1 MGSYPLIL
9 MIYNTALEI
18 EWDKRNISFL
28 PNFRASSVTKCI
40 KKLLMAYSCMKRGF
54 KHTINEIILI
64 FSSLPCYVRKEK
76 LGRGNFLCKTW
87 KIFYDS
93 LNFLRI
99 SFPNYIYIIFWLRGI
114 TQKKRNMKL
123 KQMWTLNSL
132 FSRVSRKLSR
142 PTSLWK
148 KKLFRI
154 FTTECIALYQSRS
167 YVVIFDLV
175 LMCYNSFESN
185 CLHRCFA
192 YLLSF
197 YIK

>member
-1 MGSYPLIL
+1 MIGSYPLIL
-9 MIYNTALEI
+9 MIYNRVQEI

-148 KKLFRI
+148 KKTISHIHYWMHF
-154 FTTECIALYQSRS
+154 
-167 YVVIFDLV
+167 LV
-175 LMCYNSFESN
+175 SIS
-185 CLHRCFA
+185 
-192 YLLSF
+192 
-197 YIK
+197 

>member
-93 LNFLRI
+93 LNFSGLR
-99 SFPNYIYIIFWLRGI
+99 SQMLEPNKDR
-114 TQKKRNMKL
+114 RN
-123 KQMWTLNSL
+123 WSECTL
-132 FSRVSRKLSR
+132 
-142 PTSLWK
+142 
-148 KKLFRI
+148 
-154 FTTECIALYQSRS
+154 
-167 YVVIFDLV
+167 
-175 LMCYNSFESN
+175 YNSYS
-185 CLHRCFA
+185 
-192 YLLSF
+192 LSKC
-197 YIK
+197 ISLAL

>member
-54 KHTINEIILI
+54 KYTINEIILI

-76 LGRGNFLCKTW
+76 LGKGNFLCKTW

-99 SFPNYIYIIFWLRGI
+99 SFPNYIYNFLAARNNTKETEHEIETNVNIELVILSCF
-114 TQKKRNMKL
+114 KKTLTTNKSL
-123 KQMWTLNSL
+123 KEKNYFAYSLLNAL
-132 FSRVSRKLSR
+132 LSIN
-142 PTSLWK
+142 L
-148 KKLFRI
+148 
-154 FTTECIALYQSRS
+154 

>member
-1 MGSYPLIL
+1 MHKKAFDGIFVHETRLQTHYK
-9 MIYNTALEI
+9 
-18 EWDKRNISFL
+18 WDYTHF
-28 PNFRASSVTKCI
+28 C
-40 KKLLMAYSCMKRGF
+40 
-54 KHTINEIILI
+54 
-64 FSSLPCYVRKEK
+64 SLSCYVRKEK

-148 KKLFRI
+148 KKTISHIHYWMHF
-154 FTTECIALYQSRS
+154 
-167 YVVIFDLV
+167 LV
-175 LMCYNSFESN
+175 SIS
-185 CLHRCFA
+185 
-192 YLLSF
+192 
-197 YIK
+197 

>member
-99 SFPNYIYIIFWLRGI
+99 SFPFYIYIIFGFKL
-114 TQKKRNMKL
+114 QHKRNGTWNWNKCEH
-123 KQMWTLNSL
+123 WTRYSLVFQENSHDQQV
-132 FSRVSRKLSR
+132 FER
-142 PTSLWK
+142 

-154 FTTECIALYQSRS
+154 FTTECIA
-167 YVVIFDLV
+167 
-175 LMCYNSFESN
+175 
-185 CLHRCFA
+185 
-192 YLLSF
+192 
-197 YIK
+197 